1 MKTTDEILKDLSIE
15 EKINIIE
22 YTIHQ
27 LKEHRNS
34 GICAC
39 IRDALGYYIN
49 RCWAILTIEKRLTL
63 IYPNFTHTDYMRFWW
78 FSRKVKKLRYSLY
91 WDELNYWGYIR
102 RKIYLKHILKQ
113 LKNNVNKLY
122 I

>member
-1 MKTTDEILKDLSIE
+1 MKNTDDIIKELSIE

-39 IRDALGYYIN
+39 LRDALGYYIN
-49 RCWAILTIEKRLTL
+49 RYCAILTIEKRMIL
-63 IYPNFTHTDYMRFWW
+63 IYPDFTHTDYINFWW
-78 FSRKVKKLRYSLY
+78 FIPRVKKLKYSLY
-91 WDELNYWGYIR
+91 WDNLNYWGYIR

-113 LKNNVNKLY
+113 LKKQ
-122 I
+122 

>member
-1 MKTTDEILKDLSIE
+1 MKNTDDIIKELSIE

-27 LKEHRNS
+27 LKEHRKS

-39 IRDALGYYIN
+39 LRDALGYHIG
-49 RCWAILTIEKRLTL
+49 RWCAILTIEKKMTL
-63 IYPNFTHTDYMRFWW
+63 IYPDFTHTNYMRFWW
-78 FSRKVKKLRYSLY
+78 FIPRVKRLKYHIY
-91 WDELNYWGYIR
+91 WDGLNYWGYIR

-113 LKNNVNKLY
+113 LKKQL
-122 I
+122 